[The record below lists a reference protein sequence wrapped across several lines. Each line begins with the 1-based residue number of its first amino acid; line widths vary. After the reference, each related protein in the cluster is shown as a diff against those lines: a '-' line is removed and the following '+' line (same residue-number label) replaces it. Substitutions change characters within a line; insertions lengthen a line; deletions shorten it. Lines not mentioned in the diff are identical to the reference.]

1 MVPASETLGFWNG
14 LPGALDGDGDNIM
27 ERQPYLYETNIQWSE
42 KRRGK
47 LQVEGLPDL
56 LISTPPEF
64 KGEAGFWTPEH
75 LFVAAAEACLMATFL
90 GIAENSRLAV
100 AAYRSSATG
109 KLEWSDG
116 GWRFTEIA
124 IHPVVELE
132 NTGDEGMARRVMA
145 KAAANC
151 LIANSIR
158 AAMRVAPNFE
168 GKGFL
173 AA

>member
-1 MVPASETLGFWNG
+1 
-14 LPGALDGDGDNIM
+14 M
-27 ERQPYLYETNIQWSE
+27 ERQPYLYETNLQWSE

-47 LQVEGLPDL
+47 LHVNGLPDL

-100 AAYRSSATG
+100 ARYRSSATG
-109 KLEWSDG
+109 KLEWSG
-116 GWRFTEIA
+116 SGWRFTGIA

-132 NTGDEGMARRVMA
+132 KSEDQGIAQRVMG
-145 KAAANC
+145 KAAVGC
-151 LIANSIR
+151 LIANSIL
-158 AAMRVAPNFE
+158 APISVDPSFE
-168 GKGFL
+168 TRGSL